1 MKYLALAFVGVSS
14 LLANSAQAEEWY
26 AGGALLSI
34 ETDSGISPVSGTA
47 TIDEKD
53 SGFKVFI
60 GRKIDEN
67 LSIEGFYVDYGEV
80 RFTGNSG
87 DLVSEDGVLYVLTA
101 DNVVIKSDTSG
112 IGVSVRYD
120 IPVSSVF
127 DIYAKLGLLRWDFEQ
142 TSTATGVASQTV
154 SESGTDTIFGI
165 GVNFAASDQF
175 SIFVDYEMTEVDN
188 DDTTVLGAGVAV
200 NF

>member
-1 MKYLALAFVGVSS
+1 MLNIIDRQAGAISNS
-14 LLANSAQAEEWY
+14 L
-26 AGGALLSI
+26 GR
-34 ETDSGISPVSGTA
+34 D
-47 TIDEKD
+47 D
-53 SGFKVFI
+53 VF
-60 GRKIDEN
+60 EFCN
-67 LSIEGFYVDYGEV
+67 PY
-80 RFTGNSG
+80 
-87 DLVSEDGVLYVLTA
+87 
-101 DNVVIKSDTSG
+101 VVIKSDTSG